1 MSAID
6 YSVSAGVTG
15 KAVRYNCPQC
25 GSPLTNPLPQAGS
38 EDFCPDCNAP
48 HVVPG
53 IRERE
58 AESNRRVTLEQAK
71 SIDRRVKQERSREA
85 VVSRVAARAKKD
97 RKLSLNRDPFAE
109 WLIYAGLLSVVLA
122 LVAGRHLYSAVVTDS
137 SGMTIVIVTLFIIGL
152 VLNLRGI
159 RNLRSEYV
167 CAAVCLETMKK
178 PLGLKELL
186 ELPSAG
192 VFHQH
197 LQDLASIA
205 KHDKNLSQD
214 GLVSLLYSRLMAKS
228 RMVEVLSGVLVT
240 LGLIGTV
247 VGLISMTSGLSDAL
261 DSLSSSDD
269 ATDLLTGMRNTMSGL
284 GTAFYTT
291 LVGAFLGSV
300 GLRIL
305 NNVYTSNVE
314 HLVSYIASIAE
325 VRIVPALKTAK
336 RVKTDA

>member
-1 MSAID
+1 MNIKD

-15 KAVRYNCPQC
+15 KSVRYDCPQC
-25 GSPLTNPLPQAGS
+25 NSPLMNPLAEAGS
-38 EDFCPDCNAP
+38 EDSCPDCGAS

-58 AESNRRVTLEQAK
+58 AESTRRVTA
-71 SIDRRVKQERSREA
+71 DRLKTIERKERQERSREA
-85 VVSRVAARAKKD
+85 VVSRVAKQAKKD
-97 RKLSLNRDPFAE
+97 RKVSLNRDPFLE
-109 WLIYAGLLSVVLA
+109 WFVYAALVGVVIGV
-122 LVAGRHLYSAVVTDS
+122 VAGRHLVGALVSDS
-137 SGMTIVIVTLFIIGL
+137 SGMTLVIVGLFVVGL
-152 VLNLRGI
+152 VLNLMGV
-159 RNLRSEYV
+159 RNLRNEYV
-167 CAAVCLETMKK
+167 CAAVCLDTMRK
-178 PLGLKELL
+178 PNGIKELL

-197 LQDLASIA
+197 LKDLASIA
-205 KHDKNLSQD
+205 KHDRNVAQD

-247 VGLISMTSGLSDAL
+247 VGLISMTAGLNETLSSLDASEDASGLL
-261 DSLSSSDD
+261 G
-269 ATDLLTGMRNTMSGL
+269 GMRETMAGL

-300 GLRIL
+300 ALRVL

-325 VRIVPALKTAK
+325 VRIVPMLKSAK
-336 RVKTDA
+336 RAPVNA